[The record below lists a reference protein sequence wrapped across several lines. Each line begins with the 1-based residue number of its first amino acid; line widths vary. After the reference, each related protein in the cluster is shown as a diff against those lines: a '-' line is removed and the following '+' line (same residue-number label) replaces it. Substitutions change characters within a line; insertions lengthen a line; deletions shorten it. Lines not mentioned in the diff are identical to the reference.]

1 MTRKTSILLPFLIFA
16 VMSGAAHSAETY
28 ATEDYVDE
36 QFADVVG
43 YVDGKNRTLTSRM
56 TTNNNQLFANQE
68 LLRDMLNER
77 DASGNWVT
85 LDTEAQLA
93 IPAIN
98 ELKAALD
105 AKADAADVDL
115 TELNSAIEALQTGKA
130 TVADLEAL
138 QNTVDALGNTYATD
152 AELSAQIDAV
162 KELIPSVSDYVLASD
177 LAAVATTG
185 SYDDLKDKPTIPSIE
200 GLASSQEL
208 TNLQTALE
216 AKIAEKQ
223 AAGDYAALA
232 DMTAAKAAIEEL
244 KTGKADASTVATLQE
259 SISKLGDTYATD
271 TELSNAIAAID
282 LTPFAKVADVESALA
297 LKENAAN
304 KVATAT
310 AEQIEAMSSADK
322 ATKYPSIS
330 VAQTIAN
337 AAVTKVNEVA
347 GDLSTLQ
354 TQVGTNTAD
363 IAEIKAAGYQTSDDV
378 QGAITTATADLAAKA
393 DVYTKAQVDTA
404 IGAIKEYD
412 DTALAA
418 RVSTN
423 ETNIATNT
431 SDIADNAVAIAAL
444 QDAGFVAGAKTA
456 GSYLVNFDASG
467 KVSYASVEIVDDKGN
482 PIDLTT
488 GAIN

>member
-1 MTRKTSILLPFLIFA
+1 MNRKTTILLMPLILA
-16 VMSGAAHSAETY
+16 MTVDAASATTATQAWVKNSVGNPLMS
-28 ATEDYVDE
+28 
-36 QFADVVG
+36 
-43 YVDGKNRTLTSRM
+43 
-56 TTNNNQLFANQE
+56 NQVT
-68 LLRDMLNER
+68 LRDMLTAKDE
-77 DASGNWVT
+77 SGEWVKT
-85 LDTEAQLA
+85 FDTTAQAA

-115 TELNSAIEALQTGKA
+115 TELNSAIEALETGKA

-185 SYDDLKDKPTIPSIE
+185 SYADLKDKPTIPSIE
-200 GLASSQEL
+200 GLASSQDL

-216 AKIAEKQ
+216 AEIAKKQ

-310 AEQIEAMSSADK
+310 AEQIEAMSSTEK
-322 ATKYPSIS
+322 ETKFPSIS

-404 IGAIKEYD
+404 IDAIKEYD

-423 ETNIATNT
+423 ETNIATN
-431 SDIADNAVAIAAL
+431 ADAIAAL

-467 KVSYASVEIVDDKGN
+467 NVSYASVEIVDDKGN

>member
-1 MTRKTSILLPFLIFA
+1 MKRNTTILL
-16 VMSGAAHSAETY
+16 MSLVGAMMVDSAS
-28 ATEDYVDE
+28 ATTATQAWVNNS
-36 QFADVVG
+36 VG
-43 YVDGKNRTLTSRM
+43 NPLM
-56 TTNNNQLFANQE
+56 ANQIT
-68 LLRDMLNER
+68 LRDMLTAK
-77 DASGNWVT
+77 DASGSWVRT
-85 LDTEAQLA
+85 FDTTAQAA

-115 TELNSAIEALQTGKA
+115 TELNSAIEALEAGKA
-130 TVADLEAL
+130 TVADLETL
-138 QNTVDALGNTYATD
+138 QNTVDALGETYATD
-152 AELSAQIDAV
+152 AELTAQIDAV
-162 KELIPSVSDYVLASD
+162 KELIPSLTDYVKVAD

-185 SYDDLKDKPTIPSIE
+185 SYADLTDKPTIPSIE
-200 GLASSQEL
+200 GLATSQAL
-208 TNLQTALE
+208 TDLQTALE
-216 AKIAEKQ
+216 AEIAKKQ
-223 AAGDYAALA
+223 VAGDYAALS
-232 DMTAAKAAIEEL
+232 DMTTALAAIEEL
-244 KTGKADASTVATLQE
+244 KSGKADSSTVATLQE
-259 SISKLGDTYATD
+259 SITKLGETYATD
-271 TELSNAIAAID
+271 AELSAAIASID
-282 LTPFAKVADVESALA
+282 LTPYAKVADVESALA
-297 LKENAAN
+297 LKENASN

-310 AEQIEAMSSADK
+310 AEQIEAMSSTEK
-322 ATKYPSIS
+322 ESKYPSIS

-378 QGAITTATADLAAKA
+378 QGAITTATADFA
-393 DVYTKAQVDTA
+393 TKAQVDTA

-412 DTALAA
+412 DTALVA
-418 RVSTN
+418 RVSAN

-431 SDIADNAVAIAAL
+431 SDVADNAAAIAAL
-444 QDAGFVAGAKTA
+444 RDAGYIAGAKTA

-467 KVSYASVEIVDDKGN
+467 NVSYASVEIVDNNGN

>member
-1 MTRKTSILLPFLIFA
+1 MNRKTTILLMPLILA
-16 VMSGAAHSAETY
+16 MTVDAASATTATQAWVKNSVGNPLMS
-28 ATEDYVDE
+28 
-36 QFADVVG
+36 
-43 YVDGKNRTLTSRM
+43 
-56 TTNNNQLFANQE
+56 NQVT
-68 LLRDMLNER
+68 LRDMLTAKDE
-77 DASGNWVT
+77 SGEWVKT
-85 LDTEAQLA
+85 FDTTAQAA

-115 TELNSAIEALQTGKA
+115 TELNSAIEALETGKA
-130 TVADLEAL
+130 SAEDLQTL
-138 QNTVDALGNTYATD
+138 QNTVDALGDTYATD
-152 AELSAQIDAV
+152 AELTAQIEAV
-162 KELIPSVSDYVLASD
+162 QALIPSLTDYVLKSE

-185 SYDDLKDKPTIPSIE
+185 SYADLKDKPTIPSID
-200 GLASSQEL
+200 GLATSQDL
-208 TNLQTALE
+208 TDLQTALE
-216 AKIAEKQ
+216 AEIAKKQ

-271 TELSNAIAAID
+271 AELSAAIAAID

-310 AEQIEAMSSADK
+310 AEQIDAMSSEDK
-322 ATKYPSIS
+322 ATQYPSIS

-354 TQVGTNTAD
+354 TQVNTNTAD
-363 IAEIKAAGYQTSDDV
+363 IAEIKDAGYQTSTDV
-378 QGAITTATADLAAKA
+378 QGAITAATADLATKA
-393 DVYTKAQVDTA
+393 EVNTALGDVYTKTEVDTA

-431 SDIADNAVAIAAL
+431 SDIATNADAIAAL

>member
-1 MTRKTSILLPFLIFA
+1 MNRKTTILLMPLILA
-16 VMSGAAHSAETY
+16 MTVDAASATTATQAWVKNSVGNPLMS
-28 ATEDYVDE
+28 
-36 QFADVVG
+36 
-43 YVDGKNRTLTSRM
+43 
-56 TTNNNQLFANQE
+56 NQVT
-68 LLRDMLNER
+68 LRDMLTAKDE
-77 DASGNWVT
+77 SGEWVKT
-85 LDTEAQLA
+85 FDTTAQAA

-115 TELNSAIEALQTGKA
+115 TELNSAIEALETGKA

-185 SYDDLKDKPTIPSIE
+185 SYADLKDKPTIPSIE
-200 GLASSQEL
+200 GLASSQDL

-216 AKIAEKQ
+216 AEIAKKQ

-310 AEQIEAMSSADK
+310 AEQIEAMSSTEK
-322 ATKYPSIS
+322 ETKFPSIS

-404 IGAIKEYD
+404 IDAIKEYD

-423 ETNIATNT
+423 ETNIATN
-431 SDIADNAVAIAAL
+431 ADAIAAL